1 MMQRVTLLQ
10 SSVRPILD
18 YVLPGLLSGT
28 VGLIVG
34 QGAIGKSMLALQ
46 VGLSVATGQPVA
58 GGLWQPGGSGQVA
71 LIFGEDP
78 PSILQE
84 RLYWL
89 RQHAGIDDQMAA
101 DIDLSLAVHSAIGE
115 DMRIVSRSSGGGY
128 ADGPFVPV
136 LRKLAQG
143 QRLIVID
150 PLAFLINVEEN
161 DNGAM
166 TRLVQTLQGVALD
179 TGCAIVVLHHVSKGG
194 SSEGEREEWAAARG
208 ASALTNSV
216 RWQVNLRPPNKSELT
231 DCGISADARGLWVRV
246 ATTKVNYGQPP
257 EPAMLYR
264 ERGGILAKKTLTST
278 ASARKRKP
286 SSYELAKWGD
296 GDDWT

>member
-1 MMQRVTLLQ
+1 MMQRVTLSQ
-10 SSVRPILD
+10 SSVRPVLD

-46 VGLSVATGQPVA
+46 VGLSVATGWPVA
-58 GGLWQPGGSGQVA
+58 GGLWQPGGSGQVVVVC
-71 LIFGEDP
+71 GEDP
-78 PSILQE
+78 AKILQE

-89 RQHAGIDDQMAA
+89 RQHAGIDDHMAA
-101 DIDLSLAVHSAIGE
+101 DIDMSLGVHSAVGE

-128 ADGPFVPV
+128 ADGPFLPV
-136 LRKLAQG
+136 LRKLAQA

-150 PLAFLINVEEN
+150 PLRFLTDADEN

-166 TRLVQTLQGVALD
+166 TRLVQTLQAVALD
-179 TGCAIVVLHHVSKGG
+179 TGGAIVVLHHVSKGG
-194 SSEGEREEWAAARG
+194 EGEREEWAAARG

-264 ERGGILAKKTLTST
+264 ERGGILAKKTLTSI